1 MPNPHL
7 KRVPYAELPKP
18 LQPLWEAA
26 MRDRD
31 EATFI
36 EAAGNAPELLDW
48 YYNGFYAHIFNGG
61 RVDNRLKQLVRMK
74 LSTVHGCAFCNRGN
88 RLAALK
94 AGVTEAQ
101 IDALDDVE
109 NGPFDAAERACLRL
123 AEEVAASLASAA
135 GHLSAEVEQRAHHH
149 PAAPGTATVQAPALA
164 VPPMQ
169 ALRDALEACALR
181 SLFAF
186 DVEAAMH
193 TVWEYEMLRHPIMSM
208 VHFFADRQLE
218 AAKAALHAAKAAIG
232 ANPLANPREVLCG
245 VLRDH
250 ASPEVAERFDQTF
263 ASLEA
268 WWGQQTKHRMPG
280 PSAGEPAPI
289 AYELPYDDG
298 AETASAA

>member
-123 AEEVAASLASAA
+123 AEEMVLPNMQGYMSKPQYDALREHFDDAQIFELGFVMAVLTGMAKFLFVFDLVTREA
-135 GHLSAEVEQRAHHH
+135 NCPIHM
-149 PAAPGTATVQAPALA
+149 PAA
-164 VPPMQ
+164 
-169 ALRDALEACALR
+169 
-181 SLFAF
+181 
-186 DVEAAMH
+186 
-193 TVWEYEMLRHPIMSM
+193 
-208 VHFFADRQLE
+208 
-218 AAKAALHAAKAAIG
+218 
-232 ANPLANPREVLCG
+232 
-245 VLRDH
+245 
-250 ASPEVAERFDQTF
+250 AE
-263 ASLEA
+263 
-268 WWGQQTKHRMPG
+268 
-280 PSAGEPAPI
+280 
-289 AYELPYDDG
+289 
-298 AETASAA
+298 